1 MSRSTLLALSALLA
15 IGAARAQDPP
25 AAPDAAAPAATA
37 PATAPIAPTPPPVT
51 FGKPKKGGSVGNSYP
66 SQMIAVNDRS
76 LRITTRKRVSGSMEE
91 INKPGTSVYKALQA
105 VADAA
110 TLRAAVESKYLGYG
124 AFRVLGFRNL
134 TTSQQPRQ
142 NSRNAMGEGNF
153 TFAPGNYSE
162 EIELA
167 IELTIE
173 LLPAKP
179 ADPAVKDVYEVAPI
193 LQANGIGG

>member
-1 MSRSTLLALSALLA
+1 MRRTPLIALIALTAVSAA
-15 IGAARAQDPP
+15 NAQD
-25 AAPDAAAPAATA
+25 AAPARESPAPAAAAPAA
-37 PATAPIAPTPPPVT
+37 PPPTPAAY
-51 FGKPKKGGSVGNSYP
+51 GKPKKGGSIGNTYS
-66 SQMIAVNDRS
+66 SQMVAVNDRS

-110 TLRAAVESKYLGYG
+110 ALRAAVETKYLGYG
-124 AFRVLGFRNL
+124 AFHVLGFRNL

-142 NSRNAMGEGNF
+142 NSRNAMGEGDF
-153 TFAPGNYSE
+153 TFAPGNYSD

-173 LLPAKP
+173 LLPARP
-179 ADPAVKDVYEVAPI
+179 EDPNAKDVYEAAPI

>member
-1 MSRSTLLALSALLA
+1 MSRTTLVALLALTVA
-15 IGAARAQDPP
+15 GAAHAQTPATP
-25 AAPDAAAPAATA
+25 AAPDAAVAPAA
-37 PATAPIAPTPPPVT
+37 PAAPPPPAT
-51 FGKPKKGGSVGNSYP
+51 FGKPKKGGSIGNSYS
-66 SQMIAVNDRS
+66 SQMVPVSDKS

-91 INKPGTSVYKALQA
+91 INKPGTSVYQALQA

-110 TLRAAVESKYLGYG
+110 TLRAAVETKYLGYG

-134 TTSQQPRQ
+134 TTSQQPRE

-173 LLPAKP
+173 LLPSRP
-179 ADPAVKDVYEVAPI
+179 ADPSINNVYEVAPI

>member
-1 MSRSTLLALSALLA
+1 MKRKLFLATACCLTAGAWAQTAST
-15 IGAARAQDPP
+15 AADAPAAAPSMPTPP
-25 AAPDAAAPAATA
+25 AAPA
-37 PATAPIAPTPPPVT
+37 V
-51 FGKPKKGGSVGNSYP
+51 FGKPKKGGSIGNSYS
-66 SQMIAVNDRS
+66 SQMVVVNDKS

-110 TLRAAVESKYLGYG
+110 NLRAAVETKYLGYG

-134 TTSQQPRQ
+134 TTSQQPRE

-153 TFAPGNYSE
+153 TFAPGNYSDD
-162 EIELA
+162 IELA

-173 LLPAKP
+173 LLPARP
-179 ADPAVKDVYEVAPI
+179 ADPTVKDVYEVAPI
-193 LQANGIGG
+193 LQANGVGG

>member
-1 MSRSTLLALSALLA
+1 MARSTLLGLSALLSFVVA
-15 IGAARAQDPP
+15 QAQDAP
-25 AAPDAAAPAATA
+25 AAPSTPAAAATA
-37 PATAPIAPTPPPVT
+37 PASPAPPPAT
-51 FGKPKKGGSVGNSYP
+51 FGKPKKGGSLGNNYS
-66 SQMIAVNDRS
+66 SQMVAVNDTS

-91 INKPGTSVYKALQA
+91 INKPGSSVYKALQA

-110 TLRAAVESKYLGYG
+110 TLRAAVETKYLGYG

-134 TTSQQPRQ
+134 TTSQKPRE

-179 ADPAVKDVYEVAPI
+179 ADPNVKDVYDVAPI
-193 LQANGIGG
+193 LQANGIVGQ

>member
-1 MSRSTLLALSALLA
+1 MSRSTLLVLTTLLT
-15 IGAARAQDPP
+15 IGAAHAQEAP
-25 AAPDAAAPAATA
+25 AAPDAAAATPATA
-37 PATAPIAPTPPPVT
+37 PAAPTPPPAT
-51 FGKPKKGGSVGNSYP
+51 YGKPKKGGSIGNSYP
-66 SQMIAVNDRS
+66 SQMVPVSDTS

-110 TLRAAVESKYLGYG
+110 TLRAAVEAKYLGYG

-134 TTSQQPRQ
+134 TTTQQPRQ

-162 EIELA
+162 DIELA

-173 LLPAKP
+173 LLPSKP
-179 ADPAVKDVYEVAPI
+179 ADPNVKDVYEVAPI
-193 LQANGIGG
+193 LQANGIAG